1 MLSLLRQIIRTG
13 RKTEKAPVL
22 DASFEAAGKNL
33 KEAIQTLYGGRSL
46 RIRHV
51 DAGSNNGEEYELTA
65 TGNAYYDVQRFGL
78 DYVASPRHADILTV
92 SGPITRNMEHALKTA
107 YEMTPEPRI
116 VVALGDG
123 AINGGIWKGSY
134 AVVGGVRDVIPV
146 DVEIP
151 GDPPTPQQMIEGMLQ
166 AVRSGAHKGLSEMDA
181 VRGAQGKSDE
191 AYKKYGEEFSQRND
205 EVRHLRKS

>member
-1 MLSLLRQIIRTG
+1 MLRLLRHILRTG
-13 RKTEKAPVL
+13 RKTEPAPVL
-22 DASFEAAGKNL
+22 DGAFEAAGKNL
-33 KEAIQTLYGGRSL
+33 QEAVQTLYGGRSL

-51 DAGSNNGEEYELTA
+51 DAGSTNGEEYELTA

-123 AINGGIWKGSY
+123 AIDGGIWKGSY

-151 GDPPTPQQMIEGMLQ
+151 GDPPSPQQIIEGLLK
-166 AVRSGAHKGLSEMDA
+166 AVRRAAGT
-181 VRGAQGKSDE
+181 
-191 AYKKYGEEFSQRND
+191 KK
-205 EVRHLRKS
+205 